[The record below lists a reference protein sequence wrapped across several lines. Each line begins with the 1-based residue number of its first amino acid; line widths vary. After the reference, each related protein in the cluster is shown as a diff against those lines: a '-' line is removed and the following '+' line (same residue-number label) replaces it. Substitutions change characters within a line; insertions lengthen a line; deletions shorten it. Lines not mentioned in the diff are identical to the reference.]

1 MRRQLAFAVLALCL
15 APSLAVAATFPVP
28 AENPIATVTIPDSW
42 NPKVSGDTV
51 EAASHDGSIYI
62 AFDSVDAADADGMIE
77 AFLDSVKGNG
87 DEVDRASKKTKDV
100 KINNLDA
107 SEISYTGKGK
117 EGPTVIKLTLIKTTA
132 PSRVLL
138 FSYWA
143 STSSEATYDKD
154 LQAISS
160 GIRATK

>member
-15 APSLAVAATFPVP
+15 VPSLTVAATFPVP
-28 AENPIATVTIPDSW
+28 AKNPIATVTIPDGW

-51 EAASHDGSIYI
+51 EAASGDGSIYV
-62 AFDSVDAADADGMIE
+62 AFDSVEAADADGMID

-107 SEISYTGKGK
+107 SEISYTGKDK
-117 EGPTVIKLTLIKTTA
+117 EGPTVIKLTLIKTNA
-132 PSRVLL
+132 PSKVLL

-143 STSSEATYDKD
+143 STSSEATYEKD

-160 GIRATK
+160 GIQATK